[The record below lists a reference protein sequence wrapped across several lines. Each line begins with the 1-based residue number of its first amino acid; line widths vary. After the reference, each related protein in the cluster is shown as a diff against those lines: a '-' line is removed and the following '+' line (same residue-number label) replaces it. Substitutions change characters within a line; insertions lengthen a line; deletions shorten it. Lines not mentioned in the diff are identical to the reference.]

1 MTSSMYMS
9 KSFVCVRMLFLFGV
23 FRPVKRRSWF
33 EHKSNMGESLSYEI
47 AVTKDKENMQAADD
61 EEKYYLILDH
71 FTAQP
76 KVDFGKVM
84 VIF

>member
-1 MTSSMYMS
+1 
-9 KSFVCVRMLFLFGV
+9 
-23 FRPVKRRSWF
+23 
-33 EHKSNMGESLSYEI
+33 MGESLSYEI
-47 AVTKDKENMQAADD
+47 AVTKDKENMQADD

-84 VIF
+84 V